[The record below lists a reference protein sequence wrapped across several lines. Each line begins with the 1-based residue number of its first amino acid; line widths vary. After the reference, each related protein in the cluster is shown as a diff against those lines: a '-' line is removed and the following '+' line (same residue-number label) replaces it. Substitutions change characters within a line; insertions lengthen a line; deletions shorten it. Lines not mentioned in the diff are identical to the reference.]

1 MSLLGP
7 FTRPWQDVLLE
18 GHPSYDLLKYV
29 LYLLLLLFMSLDT
42 TANHYRTCKLR
53 WGLGGGLENLGGTLG
68 NEVASKRLVVL
79 LFPKHIWKNSAIH
92 RFEFC
97 PALKIFTLVRC

>member
-42 TANHYRTCKLR
+42 TANHYRTGV
-53 WGLGGGLENLGGTLG
+53 WEEGLENLGGTLG

-92 RFEFC
+92 RFEFY